1 MHDTFIKSLHH
12 KSMLIFWWHIQ
23 VTSQLH
29 LPKLQW
35 NKRIHE
41 QKSNLLNISRWM
53 EKWNCMTLG
62 AVRCGQY
69 LLWSVAMMQKWQ
81 QSNNNNN
88 KFNLKERRPARVISL
103 NYKTKGTLQESFPL
117 TTKPKVHSN
126 LLGLGMLH
134 ALCGLEIFQARQ
146 WRGYERNKK
155 GGQHNT
161 GQHNTKT
168 TDLWQTRCSSGASC
182 CVGWCRWNSRCGR
195 RCWTGRRRRHTSE
208 PVTPTAPRP
217 APSCVAPSCCLDLQ
231 WRSLTL
237 AVTRQVSKLFGVLH
251 PINHYGYIR
260 ANNQAWKWDNNNKK
274 NQNQHTRE
282 LLSSQNT

>member
-35 NKRIHE
+35 NKQIHE

-103 NYKTKGTLQESFPL
+103 NYKTKGTLNSP
-117 TTKPKVHSN
+117 
-126 LLGLGMLH
+126 
-134 ALCGLEIFQARQ
+134 AIFWA
-146 WRGYERNKK
+146 W
-155 GGQHNT
+155 
-161 GQHNTKT
+161 
-168 TDLWQTRCSSGASC
+168 AC
-182 CVGWCRWNSRCGR
+182 CM
-195 RCWTGRRRRHTSE
+195 H
-208 PVTPTAPRP
+208 
-217 APSCVAPSCCLDLQ
+217 CVAWKSSRPGSEGATKETKREGNTTQGNTTLKLQ
-231 WRSLTL
+231 TCDRHDVHQAPHAAWVDVAEIVVAGEGVGQVEGGGIHLSLWPRQPLAPPLPAWPRL
-237 AVTRQVSKLFGVLH
+237 AV
-251 PINHYGYIR
+251 
-260 ANNQAWKWDNNNKK
+260 
-274 NQNQHTRE
+274 
-282 LLSSQNT
+282 